1 MSETPWLR
9 LSAKVIWVD
18 LARMV
23 VSLIPMALTTWLSG
37 EGFADGSVFW
47 PALAVAVIGVVGAVG
62 DLLRWLKTRYR
73 ITDERV
79 ECRTGLFVRSDK
91 SIRRDRIRSVDTS
104 ARLRH
109 RLAGLRVVVVRAGDR
124 GAMSEAATGLK
135 LDAVSATAAARLQ
148 AELPTG
154 RVAVPDTPAPSG
166 ETVLATLRWQWLF
179 YNVFTVW
186 ALAMAAGLLWGT
198 YWLGNSLGLD
208 LASFVANLADW
219 EALGLGWTIAVGVLV
234 AWAVGVVGLGAN
246 FLAENRNFR
255 LTWTTGPNGTV
266 LRTAKGLFRI
276 RQVDRDEGRLRGIKL
291 AQPLPWRW
299 IGLTDTT
306 VISTGLSWS
315 ASTVVP
321 RGPIGDALR
330 VAAAVLQDD
339 RLLSVPLTAHPR
351 AALRRRVGWAVL
363 VTLGLTVLLLVLPLP
378 DRLWLVGPAALPL
391 FAWLAVLAYRA
402 LGHALVGAHLVV
414 RGGLNR
420 TLVALR
426 RDAVIGWTFRQSVL
440 QRRLGLLTV
449 RATTAAGSGGYTAPD
464 LATADAVAL
473 ADRVVP
479 GLLTRYLPDQRRCD
493 MPGIRP
499 TVGSS

>member
-1 MSETPWLR
+1 MTSEWMR
-9 LSAKVIWVD
+9 LDAKVIWVD
-18 LARMV
+18 LAKMV
-23 VSLIPMALTTWLSG
+23 LSLIPMALTTWLFG
-37 EGFADGSVFW
+37 DGIDGSVFW
-47 PALAVAVIGVVGAVG
+47 PALSVAVIGVVGAVT

-79 ECRTGLFVRSDK
+79 ECRTGLFVRSNK

-109 RLAGLRVVVVRAGDR
+109 RLAGLRVVVVRAGER
-124 GAMSEAATGLK
+124 GAMGDTGVK
-135 LDAVSATAAARLQ
+135 LDAVSAAAAARLQ

-154 RVAVPDTPAPSG
+154 RVAVPDSPAPSG

-186 ALAMAAGLLWGT
+186 ALAMAAGLLWGG
-198 YWLGNSLGLD
+198 YWLGNSVGLD

-219 EALGLGWTIAVGVLV
+219 GALGLAWTITIGVLA
-234 AWAVGVVGLGAN
+234 AWAVGAVGLGAN
-246 FLAENRNFR
+246 FFAENWNFR

-266 LRTAKGLFRI
+266 LRTTKGLFRI
-276 RQVDRDEGRLRGIKL
+276 RQVDRDEARLRGIRL

-330 VAAAVLQDD
+330 VAAAVLRDD
-339 RLLSVPLTAHPR
+339 RLLNVPLTAHPR
-351 AALRRRVGWAVL
+351 AALRRRIGWAVL
-363 VTLGLTVLLLVLPLP
+363 VTLGLTAVLTLLP
-378 DRLWLVGPAALPL
+378 DRWWLVGVAALPVFVW
-391 FAWLAVLAYRA
+391 FAALAYRA
-402 LGHALVGAHLVV
+402 LGHALVGAHLVI

-420 TLVALR
+420 TLVVLR

-464 LATADAVAL
+464 LAAADAVAL

-479 GLLTRYLPDQRRCD
+479 GLLTRYLPDQRRGE
-493 MPGIRP
+493 MPGLQP
-499 TVGSS
+499 TVGSNRPH